1 MSRSTVAD
9 QLKEQP
15 DLTRLE
21 RQLSDVILQN
31 YPVSG
36 LGSITSLAEAA
47 NVSTPTVAR
56 LVQKLGYNGYPEFQ
70 QALRDE
76 LDETIS
82 SPLTKRDKWVDT
94 APDEHILNRFTK
106 AVIDN
111 IGQTLADVNPDEF
124 DQACNMISDPKRRV
138 FVVGGRITRTLAD
151 YFFLHLQV
159 IRDQVT
165 HVASNSNAW
174 PHYLLEVNA
183 DDVIVIFDIRRYEN
197 STLRLA
203 EMAAERN
210 AKIVLFTD
218 QWTSPVAQI
227 ADITLRNRIS
237 VPSAWDSN
245 VTSMLVAEIL
255 IAQVQERDWE
265 TTRTRMEA
273 LEDMFDRTRFFR
285 KF

>member
-138 FVVGGRITRTLAD
+138 FVVGGRITRTPVS
-151 YFFLHLQV
+151 YTHLTLPT
-159 IRDQVT
+159 I
-165 HVASNSNAW
+165 
-174 PHYLLEVNA
+174 LLV
-183 DDVIVIFDIRRYEN
+183 
-197 STLRLA
+197 
-203 EMAAERN
+203 
-210 AKIVLFTD
+210 
-218 QWTSPVAQI
+218 
-227 ADITLRNRIS
+227 
-237 VPSAWDSN
+237 
-245 VTSMLVAEIL
+245 
-255 IAQVQERDWE
+255 
-265 TTRTRMEA
+265 
-273 LEDMFDRTRFFR
+273 
-285 KF
+285 